1 MKYDVAMGVLN
12 TTYEELSLIADETFN
27 EISKDIV
34 KEINLIRETS
44 ISASNDI
51 LRRYILNLSV
61 QSFRLSDIKEK
72 ATFKSELA
80 ESIRKEKYSIKFL
93 ESDGTVANKE
103 NLANVAISE
112 ELVVEKL
119 YEMVSNRTKTLLDE
133 CHRVV
138 DALKTVL
145 MTRVNEAKLI
155 SGSVE

>member
-1 MKYDVAMGVLN
+1 MEQYQNHHD
-12 TTYEELSLIADETFN
+12 SFN
-27 EISKDIV
+27 EFAKDIV
-34 KEINLIRETS
+34 SEIDNLRENSTQL
-44 ISASNDI
+44 SNDD
-51 LRRYILNLSV
+51 LRKHILNLSV

-72 ATFKSELA
+72 AVFKSELA
-80 ESIRKEKYSIKFL
+80 ESIRKEKYASKFL
-93 ESDGTVANKE
+93 ESEGTVANKE

-119 YEMVSNRTKTLLDE
+119 FEMVSDRAKTLLDE